1 MSISKR
7 SVHVFQVPSTASERE
22 SKAFLRELSSH
33 VENGRPRFVLDCS
46 QVAKMNDDMVHLLL
60 CSLEEVMKVNGDIRL
75 AALSLHAETV
85 VDRSGISRIFE
96 TFKSVDSAVQS
107 YQRAASLTP
116 RRFARTSQTGQ
127 IERAA

>member
-7 SVHVFQVPSTASERE
+7 AVNVFQVPSKASERE
-22 SKAFLRELSSH
+22 RNAFVRDLSSH
-33 VENGRPRFVLDCS
+33 TENGRPRFVLDCS
-46 QVAKMNDDMVHLLL
+46 QIANMNDDMIHLLL
-60 CSLEEVMKVNGDIRL
+60 CSLEEVMKANGDIRL
-75 AALSLHAETV
+75 AGLSLQAETV

-96 TFKSVDSAVQS
+96 TFKTVDSAVQS

-116 RRFARTSQTGQ
+116 RRFARTSQTNQ